1 MGRLA
6 YLLLITAVFG
16 TGCYLGW
23 LDLRAFASGARPA
36 VGLIYGSLALI
47 ASAALLL
54 VDFRRTAEAV

>member
-6 YLLLITAVFG
+6 YLLLIAIVFG

-23 LDLRAFASGARPA
+23 LDLRALASGAQPA
-36 VGLIYGSLALI
+36 AGLIYGSLALM

-54 VDFRRTAEAV
+54 VDFRRTAETA